1 MTRDR
6 WLATAGSAP
15 PQLWGRSDIDGKR
28 DRRMRSKGNY
38 EHPAWCKMETALD
51 SYEQDRA
58 QYLERESR
66 RLGPDGSEKL
76 ARFNKAADSLVKGMH
91 DLAGVEGVASLAE
104 LASSIQFEDSKPF
117 ELLDEHMCITCGWEA
132 MTMLSTARER
142 FLDLLL
148 LLRDRQP
155 CNRARAFLQRVARCY
170 LFGFDAECVV
180 MCRAV
185 LDREFEAEISG
196 EDVESWWG
204 WYKST
209 DNGRN
214 DKCKNAPKIL
224 WGRIQTALFK
234 RRLTQEEFDA
244 ADTVRDRGNDAVHK
258 KPAGSDALDCVRAT
272 VQTLDALE
280 NTGTRKFRHKAQPQ
294 R

>member
-1 MTRDR
+1 MTRDH

-15 PQLWGRSDIDGKR
+15 PQLWGRSDIDRQKEQ
-28 DRRMRSKGNY
+28 RMRGKGDY

-58 QYLERESR
+58 KYLKSESSK
-66 RLGPDGSEKL
+66 LGPDGSEKL
-76 ARFNKAADSLVKGMH
+76 ARFNKAADSLVKGMQ
-91 DLAGVEGVASLAE
+91 DLAGAEGIGSLAE

-117 ELLDEHMCITCGWEA
+117 ELLDEHMCVTCGWEA
-132 MTMLSTARER
+132 MAMLSTARDR

-148 LLRDRQP
+148 LLRNRQP
-155 CNRARAFLQRVARCY
+155 CDRARAFLQRVARCY

-185 LDREFEAEISG
+185 LDRDFEAEISG
-196 EDVESWWG
+196 DDVECWWG

-209 DNGRN
+209 DNER
-214 DKCKNAPKIL
+214 KRKNAPHNL

-234 RRLTQEEFDA
+234 CRLTQEEFDA
-244 ADTVRDRGNDAVHK
+244 ADTVRNRGNDAVHK
-258 KPAGSDALDCVRAT
+258 KPAGSDALARVRET
-272 VQTLDALE
+272 VQVLDGLE
-280 NTGTRKFRHKAQPQ
+280 KTRHLPPS
-294 R
+294 